1 MNIQSVIQK
10 AKRVFYA
17 SSSTLLLVPAVAVA
31 QFEVP
36 GDTGLNSTPIWELI
50 NNLMLWLLLLVG
62 FIAVI
67 GFAISGVLYLTA
79 AGDEDRIG
87 QAKRAM
93 IASIIGV
100 IVALLGLVILSAV
113 NTFYGGETRF

>member
-1 MNIQSVIQK
+1 MNIQSIIQK

-17 SSSTLLLVPAVAVA
+17 SSSAFLLAPAVASA
-31 QFEVP
+31 QFAVP
-36 GDTGLNSTPIWELI
+36 ADTGLKSTPIWELI

-79 AGDEDRIG
+79 AGDEDQIG
-87 QAKRAM
+87 RAKRAM

-100 IVALLGLVILSAV
+100 IVALVGLVILSAV